1 MAILLHYTMEE
12 MSNILLVSDLSPP
25 LFSLFFSLLSPD
37 QDSLMLV
44 SGGGI
49 VRAVV
54 FSRSAAM
61 AWV

>member
-1 MAILLHYTMEE
+1 MEE